1 MLYSFNRATPVID
14 FQKEQSAG
22 HMTSRAA
29 RLFARVIER
38 KLKLIGMAPGQL
50 PVFYELANGAQ
61 LTQKALTVAAAVE
74 QPTMAATLARME
86 RDGLVSRQP
95 DPSDGRSSLFGLT
108 PAALQQSPLIKEAIH
123 ASNREALAGFSAEEE
138 HALLDMLSRIIAN
151 LDSKS
156 TTPNPG

>member
-1 MLYSFNRATPVID
+1 MID
-14 FQKEQSAG
+14 FQKAQSAG

-38 KLKLIGMAPGQL
+38 KLKPVGMAPGQL

-61 LTQKALTVAAAVE
+61 LTQKALTAAAAVE

-86 RDGLVSRQP
+86 RDGLVSRQA
-95 DPSDGRSSLFGLT
+95 DPGDGRSSLFGLT

-123 ASNREALAGFSAEEE
+123 ASNRAALAGFSAEEE
-138 HALLDMLSRIIAN
+138 RALLSMLSRIIAN

-156 TTPNPG
+156 ATPGSG